1 MSSPDFKIDKAC
13 FIDPATSCIHTYGQF
28 LADLTGDSAGKDSNR
43 QLFPQSAADQP
54 ATREATDSSGQS
66 YRFLGQ
72 LVSCII
78 RGYDFCVESGRIES
92 IDSRPSTADAEAS
105 SRLGALPLTGDWLQA
120 IRGSRSRI
128 RLATSGTTGQPKQ
141 VCHSVETLTRGVR
154 TGEHHVNDVWG
165 LAYPVDHLAGLQ
177 VLFQALFNRN
187 TIVGLFGLPTEMVH
201 KAIETYGIT
210 HLSCT
215 PTFLKLLATDARAH
229 ASVKRLTTGGEGCN
243 SATLSAVEQLFPN
256 ARHRNI
262 YALTEVGNL
271 LVADGDRFTVPP
283 ELQQR
288 VTVIDGSLAIHRSL
302 LADPT
307 IDLAGDQDF
316 PESTSANLTGK
327 SHDDWFL
334 TGDLVDIVNEHPLM
348 FKFSA
353 RRDDLINVGG
363 YKVVPQQVEEYLL
376 KLTQVQQAVV
386 YGRKN
391 SVTGQIVACDVVLE
405 PGTHLDPTIAKQQ
418 LAKVLPRYAVPR
430 IINII
435 DALRMTSTGKLC
447 RRDEPF

>member
-1 MSSPDFKIDKAC
+1 MIDKAC
-13 FIDPATSCIHTYGQF
+13 FIDPAASCIHPYGQF
-28 LADLTGDSAGKDSNR
+28 LADLAGDSVGKDSNR
-43 QLFPQSAADQP
+43 QSAADQRG
-54 ATREATDSSGQS
+54 ATTDASGQS
-66 YRFLGQ
+66 YRLLSQ

-78 RGYDFCVESGRIES
+78 RGYDFCVESGGIKS
-92 IDSRPSTADAEAS
+92 IDSKPATAGGS
-105 SRLGALPLTGDWLQA
+105 SIPEPGALPLTDDWLQA
-120 IRGSRSRI
+120 IRGSQSRI

-154 TGEHHVNDVWG
+154 TGEHHMNDVWG

-187 TIVGLFGLPTEMVH
+187 TIVELFGLPTEMVH

-229 ASVKRLTTGGEGCN
+229 VAVKRLTTGGERCD

-307 IDLAGDQDF
+307 IDLAGDQNF
-316 PESTSANLTGK
+316 PESKKSANLTRK

-334 TGDLVDIVNEHPLM
+334 TGDLVDIVNEQPLM

-353 RRDDLINVGG
+353 RRDDVINVGG
-363 YKVVPQQVEEYLL
+363 YKVVPQHVEECLL
-376 KLTQVQQAVV
+376 KLPQVQQAIV

-391 SVTGQIVACDVVLE
+391 SVTRQIVVCDVVLE
-405 PGTHLDPTIAKQQ
+405 PGTQLDPIIAKQQ

-430 IINII
+430 IINTIE
-435 DALRMTSTGKLC
+435 ALRMTSTGKLC
-447 RRDEPF
+447 RRDEAY